1 MFKDIKSK
9 ESLVMSP
16 DNIHVSIDDQIFL
29 HIDNHLKDYNH
40 LRIDKLHMKMKEL
53 LGYYSDE
60 DEDDDEDDDN
70 EDEDEEDEDEDEEDE
85 DDDEN
90 PI

>member
-9 ESLVMSP
+9 EFLVMSP

-29 HIDNHLKDYNH
+29 HIDNYLKDYNH

-53 LGYYSDE
+53 LGYYSDDDEE
-60 DEDDDEDDDN
+60 DESEDDDEEEDDD
-70 EDEDEEDEDEDEEDE
+70 